1 MIDYKKYFSRL
12 KSTIFKSK
20 RNVAIFIGILG
31 IVLIILSSFSGKN
44 TSNSRT
50 NSRSALADTSEDYAD
65 SVEKKLEGII
75 SDMLGGTKVQVLVT
89 LDTSAEYIYA
99 SETKTD
105 TGISEDRESQKNQQN
120 DSNEKSYVVMKDADG
135 NETALVVCKIMP
147 EIRGVV
153 VVCESGQTDAVAAA
167 VRLAVKSALNIDESK
182 ICIIGR
188 YNQKGER

>member
-1 MIDYKKYFSRL
+1 M
-12 KSTIFKSK
+12 
-20 RNVAIFIGILG
+20 
-31 IVLIILSSFSGKN
+31 
-44 TSNSRT
+44 
-50 NSRSALADTSEDYAD
+50 
-65 SVEKKLEGII
+65 
-75 SDMLGGTKVQVLVT
+75 LVT